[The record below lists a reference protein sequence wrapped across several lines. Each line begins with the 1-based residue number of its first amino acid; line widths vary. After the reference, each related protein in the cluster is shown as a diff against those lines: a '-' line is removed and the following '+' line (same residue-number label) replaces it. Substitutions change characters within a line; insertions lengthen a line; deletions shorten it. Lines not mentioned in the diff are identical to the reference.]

1 MADLLLKNVRIS
13 DNEAPLNVAVKDG
26 VIEQISDG
34 RIDESGKIIIE
45 GDENVLI
52 PGLVESHIH
61 LDKALISSRVHNQ
74 SGTLKEAIAV
84 TAKAKPTFTR
94 EDIYQR
100 AKKALEMEIIHGV
113 TSMRTHAEFSPDTGF
128 DGFKTI
134 LKLKEEYKDML
145 DIQVVAFP
153 QDGIFKLPGM
163 KQMMDEAMQMGAD
176 VVGGIPYVDPD
187 PKQHIDF
194 IFELAKKYNKDID
207 FHQDFFD
214 DADQLTVDYIARKTI
229 EEGFEGRVSV
239 GHETA
244 LAALKPE
251 KLEPIINLMKKAKI
265 NVMSLPETD
274 LHLGGRND
282 TYNVRRCV
290 TPIRKLRDGGVNVSL
305 STNNIRN
312 PFTPFGNGDIMQV
325 GFLAVP
331 VAHLGGLSDLP
342 TVLEMLTY
350 NPAKA
355 LRLADYGLKVGNKA
369 DMVLLDTKRK
379 SDAVIDIPERLYVIK
394 AGRITVKTEK
404 KISMFRKRE
413 RSLETT
419 K

>member
-1 MADLLLKNVRIS
+1 MTDLLLKNVRIS
-13 DNEAPLNVAVKDG
+13 D
-26 VIEQISDG
+26 
-34 RIDESGKIIIE
+34 DESLKNIAIRDGKIEKISSEIINEPTKRIIE
-45 GDENVLI
+45 GDGHVLI

-61 LDKALISSRVHNQ
+61 LDKALISNRVHNQ

-84 TAKAKPTFTR
+84 TAKAKPTFIK
-94 EDIYQR
+94 EDIYER
-100 AKKALEMEIIHGV
+100 AKQALEMEIAHGV
-113 TSMRTHAEFSPDTGF
+113 TSMRTHAEFSPETGF

-134 LKLKEEYKDML
+134 LRLKKEYQDMI

-153 QDGIFKLPGM
+153 QDGVFKLPGM
-163 KQMMDEAMQMGAD
+163 TEMMDEAMQMGAD

-194 IFELAKKYNKDID
+194 IFELAKKYDKDID

-214 DADQLTVDYIARKTI
+214 DADNLTVDYIAQKTI
-229 EEGFEGRVSV
+229 DEGFQGRVSV

-244 LAALKPE
+244 LAAVEPK
-251 KLEPIINLMKKAKI
+251 KLTPIIDLMAKAKI

-331 VAHLGGLSDLP
+331 VAHLGGLNDLP
-342 TVLEMLTY
+342 TVLDMLTY

-355 LRLADYGLKVGNKA
+355 LRLDRYGIQVGDKA
-369 DMVLLDTKRK
+369 DLVLLDTKRK
-379 SDAVIDIPERLYVIK
+379 NDSVIDIPERLYVIK
-394 AGRITVKTEK
+394 NGRITVQTEK
-404 KISMFRKRE
+404 KVSMFRDSKE
-413 RSLETT
+413 MVSN
-419 K
+419 

>member
-1 MADLLLKNVRIS
+1 MMDLLLKNVRVNDDAGLVNI
-13 DNEAPLNVAVKDG
+13 AIKG
-26 VIEQISDG
+26 GKIEKVSASV
-34 RIDESGKIIIE
+34 IDEPANKTID
-45 GDENVLI
+45 GDGHVLI

-84 TAKAKPTFTR
+84 TAKAKPTFTK

-100 AKKALEMEIIHGV
+100 AKKALEMEIAHGV

-134 LKLKEEYKDML
+134 LRLKEEYKDMI

-163 KQMMDEAMQMGAD
+163 TEMMDEAMQMGAD

-194 IFELAKKYNKDID
+194 IFDLAKKYGKDID

-214 DADQLTVDYIARKTI
+214 DADNITVDYIAQKTI
-229 EEGFEGRVSV
+229 DEGMQGRVSV

-244 LAALKPE
+244 LAALPPE
-251 KLEPIINLMKKAKI
+251 GLKPIIELMHEAKI

-274 LHLGGRND
+274 LHLGGRTD

-331 VAHLGGLSDLP
+331 VAHLGGLQDLP
-342 TVLEMLTY
+342 TVLTMLTY

-355 LRLADYGLKVGNKA
+355 LRLKNYGLKVGDNA
-369 DMVLLDTKRK
+369 DMVLLDSTKV
-379 SDAVIDIPERLYVIK
+379 SDAVIDIPDRLYVIK
-394 AGRITVKTEK
+394 NGEITVKTEK
-404 KISMFRKRE
+404 KVTVYRGISEKI
-413 RSLETT
+413 TN
-419 K
+419 

>member
-1 MADLLLKNVRIS
+1 MIDLLLKNVRIS
-13 DNEAPLNVAVKDG
+13 DDEALKNVEIRD
-26 VIEQISDG
+26 
-34 RIDESGKIIIE
+34 GKIDKICLSASDEPAKRIID
-45 GDENVLI
+45 GGGHVLI

-61 LDKALISSRVHNQ
+61 LDKALISNRVHNQ

-84 TAKAKPTFTR
+84 TAKAKPTFTK
-94 EDIYQR
+94 EDIYER
-100 AKKALEMEIIHGV
+100 AKQALEMEIAHGV
-113 TSMRTHAEFSPDTGF
+113 TSMRTHAEFSPETGF
-128 DGFKTI
+128 DGFETI
-134 LKLKEEYKDML
+134 LRLKEEYKDMV

-153 QDGIFKLPGM
+153 QDGVFKLPGM
-163 KQMMDEAMQMGAD
+163 TKMMDEAMQMGAD

-194 IFELAKKYNKDID
+194 IFDLAKKYDKDID

-214 DADQLTVDYIARKTI
+214 DADNLTVDYIAQKTI
-229 EEGFEGRVSV
+229 DEGFQGRVSV

-244 LAALKPE
+244 LAAVKPENLKP
-251 KLEPIINLMKKAKI
+251 IIDLMAKARI

-282 TYNVRRCV
+282 AYNVRRCV

-331 VAHLGGLSDLP
+331 VAHLGGLNDLP
-342 TVLEMLTY
+342 TVLDMLTY

-355 LRLADYGLKVGNKA
+355 LRLDHYGIQVGDKA
-369 DMVLLDTKRK
+369 DLVLLDTKRK

-394 AGRITVKTEK
+394 NGRVTVQTEK
-404 KISMFRKRE
+404 KVSMFRDSE
-413 RSLETT
+413 ETVT
-419 K
+419 N